1 MEINNYLSKEEYE
14 KKMVNNYSVPWCF
27 TNHAGHK
34 KGAFFPF
41 PVDEQ
46 QRKSLLRFLNRSD
59 AHRVIILN
67 SGSIFAFQWRE
78 FSPPLSS
85 AHWLLQCY
93 HRQKR
98 DRRRCNSRGIPP
110 QPPATRAIS
119 QWARSLEWRHAVT
132 LPNLVENI
140 CSSFFLFYCEGMLSL
155 VALWLCGDAQEFKH
169 VLVCDIH
176 FSEHLINKN
185 EKLFLLIKKLKH
197 VPLIASP
204 SQMFLK
210 GF

>member
-1 MEINNYLSKEEYE
+1 MEINNYLLKEEYE
-14 KKMVNNYSVPWCF
+14 KKMINNYSVPWCF
-27 TNHAGHK
+27 TNHAGHE

-41 PVDEQ
+41 PEDEQ
-46 QRKSLLRFLNRSD
+46 QRKTLLRFLNLSD

-67 SGSIFAFQWRE
+67 RGTMFAFQWRE

-85 AHWLLQCY
+85 AHRLLQCY

-98 DRRRCNSRGIPP
+98 DNERTVS
-110 QPPATRAIS
+110 S
-119 QWARSLEWRHAVT
+119 DVT
-132 LPNLVENI
+132 LWRYPIWSRKFASV
-140 CSSFFLFYCEGMLSL
+140 SL
-155 VALWLCGDAQEFKH
+155 VVLWLFGDAQEFKH
-169 VLVCDIH
+169 VLVCAIH
-176 FSEHLINKN
+176 FSEHVINKN